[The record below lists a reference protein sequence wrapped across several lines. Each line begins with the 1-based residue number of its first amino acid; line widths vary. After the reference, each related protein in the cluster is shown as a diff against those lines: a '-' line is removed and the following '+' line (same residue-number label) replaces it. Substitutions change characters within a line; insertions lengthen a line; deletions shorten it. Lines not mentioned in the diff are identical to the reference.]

1 METTQQ
7 APQVVVLQNP
17 LASVAPVA
25 QLRPAVADS
34 ALVAPAVVA
43 HPLPLQLVHPHQL
56 LVVVHSHLVV
66 QRQAVRVVAV
76 VASPLAVAVQR
87 RRRRRPQ
94 VRVVALVASVV
105 ELLRSQQ
112 QARLHLH
119 LPQVVV
125 VSPLV
130 VVRSQRRQVQ
140 RLRRQQQA
148 AASPLAVAQRSQ
160 RQVRRRPQLHPRQ
173 AVVVSPLAVVV
184 QQSQQQVRRH
194 QQHPRQAV
202 ASPLAAVRSQQR
214 QQVRRPQH
222 PRQAVASPL
231 AVVRNPRLL
240 QRRARQHRAH
250 LQQVQVVASPL
261 AVPQRSQRRLHPR
274 PARPLPQPV
283 ASPLA
288 VVRNQLPLQRR
299 PRLQHHRH
307 LQQAVAS
314 PLAVRRRNPRLPL
327 RPVLRLR
334 VPPLPQPVA
343 SPLVVPLPRR
353 TKERRVL
360 LPHRLVSPWV
370 ATRQLRHPR
379 HPVGHRLRR
388 AKVASPSAVSRP
400 RPPLRSPVQQQ
411 QRQQSQ

>member
-202 ASPLAAVRSQQR
+202 ASPLA
-214 QQVRRPQH
+214 
-222 PRQAVASPL
+222 
-231 AVVRNPRLL
+231 VVRNPRLL

-411 QRQQSQ
+411 QRQQLQ